1 MTQPYHSIAAL
12 EALQAQQSSIKG
24 LTQEE
29 ARARLQTVG
38 PNELKEERRVSPL
51 EILLG
56 QFKSFLV
63 AILIFA
69 AVVSFALGEVADG
82 VIILVIIILNA
93 ILGFVQEYRAEK
105 AIEALKKLAAP
116 RARLI
121 RDGGEMVIPASEV
134 VPGDVLVFE
143 AGDIVAADARL
154 VDALNLKIDESIL
167 TGESVPS
174 TKFVEALPES
184 TPLADRENMAYSGTA
199 ASYGRGKGVVVATG
213 MQTEFGKIAARIQQ
227 TKDEQTP
234 LQRRLESLGKILGL
248 LVIAIA
254 VLLFIVQTLSG
265 EPLLESFMISVAL
278 AVSAIPEGLT
288 AVVTVALAL
297 GVRRMSRNNAIV
309 RRLAS
314 VETLGSTT
322 VICTDKTGTLT
333 KDEMTV
339 KTVFADGRLIE
350 VTGTGYAPEGQFVLD
365 GHAVKPQEDSA
376 LALLLRIGCLCNH
389 ASLHKNGSWDIVGD
403 PTEGALLTLAGK
415 AGLWSADLLQKY
427 PLVSEVPFDS
437 GRKRMS
443 TIHDID
449 GQWVAYV
456 KGAPEILLDCCSSVH
471 RDGQLAPIT
480 AEDKENALRS
490 VKEMAAGAMR
500 VLALAYREVPAQ
512 IEPVPEQ
519 VEKDLI
525 YVGLIGM
532 IDPPRPEVRE
542 AIAQCRTAG
551 IRPVIITGDHELTA
565 QAIARDIGMLDGTG
579 EILTGADLDRM
590 SKEELAAAAEHVTV
604 YARTSP
610 EHKAQVLEALKSGG
624 HVVVAM
630 TGDGVNDAPA
640 IKAADIGIAMGIKG
654 TDVTRQA
661 ADMVLAD
668 DNFATIVK
676 AIEEGRAIY
685 DNIRKFIRLLLSTN
699 LDEMLLVAT
708 ATLLKLP
715 LPMLPIQVLWVNVI
729 SDGLPAL
736 ALSVDPREKDI
747 MQRKPRSTKEG
758 IFHGMLL
765 FILAAAIVDY
775 LVETLLLVYWGNT
788 QFISLERLRTIIFT
802 STVVFEL
809 FFVFNCRSEKRSI
822 FRNNPLSNKSLVL
835 ATAISLLLQLAVI
848 YVPFLQTL
856 FKTVPLTASDWLLVL
871 AMGASGLLILPEVF
885 MR

>member
-1 MTQPYHSIAAL
+1 MGQQPHSI
-12 EALQAQQSSIKG
+12 EAMAVLQSQQSSAKG

-29 ARARLQTVG
+29 ARTRLEMVG
-38 PNELKEERRVSPL
+38 SNELKEERRASPFEL
-51 EILLG
+51 FLG

-63 AILIFA
+63 AILLFA
-69 AVVSFALGEVADG
+69 SVVSFALGEVADG

-116 RARLI
+116 KARVV
-121 RDGGEMVIPASEV
+121 RDGSEALIPAREV
-134 VPGDVLVFE
+134 VPGDILVFE

-154 VDALNLKIDESIL
+154 IEAFNLKIDESVL

-174 TKFVEALPES
+174 TKVVAALPEDA
-184 TPLADRENMAYSGTA
+184 PLADRENMAYSGTA
-199 ASYGRGKGVVVATG
+199 ASYGRGKGVVVGTG

-234 LQRRLESLGKILGL
+234 LQRRLESLGKILGV
-248 LVIAIA
+248 LVIGIA
-254 VLLFIVQTLSG
+254 VLLFAVEALSG
-265 EPLLESFMISVAL
+265 EPLLDSFMIAVAL

-339 KTVFADGRLIE
+339 KAVAVGGRPLE
-350 VTGTGYAPEGQFVLD
+350 VTGTGYAPEGQFLSAGQAIEPQGD
-365 GHAVKPQEDSA
+365 GDLS
-376 LALLLRIGCLCNH
+376 LLLRIGCLCNH
-389 ASLHKNGSWDIVGD
+389 AALHKNGSWDIVGD
-403 PTEGALLTLAGK
+403 PTEGALLTLAAK
-415 AGLWSADLLQKY
+415 AGLWSEALLQQY
-427 PLVSEVPFDS
+427 PLVAEVPFDS
-437 GRKRMS
+437 SRKRMS
-443 TIHDID
+443 TIHDVN
-449 GQWVAYV
+449 GQWVAHV
-456 KGAPEILLDCCSSVH
+456 KGAPEMLLDCCSLIR
-471 RDGQLAPIT
+471 RDGQAVPIT
-480 AEDKENALRS
+480 TEDKENALGA
-490 VKEMAAGAMR
+490 VKKMATGAMR
-500 VLALAYREVPAQ
+500 VLAMAYREVPVDV
-512 IEPVPEQ
+512 EPVPDQ

-525 YVGLIGM
+525 YVGLAGM
-532 IDPPRPEVRE
+532 IDPARPEVRE
-542 AIAQCRTAG
+542 AIAQCKKAG

-565 QAIARDIGMLDGTG
+565 QAIARDIGMLDGSG
-579 EILTGADLDRM
+579 RVLTGADLDRM
-590 SKEELAAAAEHVTV
+590 SKEDLMAAAAEVSV

-610 EHKAQVLEALKSGG
+610 EHKAQILEALRRGG
-624 HVVVAM
+624 QVVVAM

-654 TDVTRQA
+654 TDVTREA
-661 ADMVLAD
+661 SDMVLAD

-708 ATLLKLP
+708 ATLLRLP
-715 LPMLPIQVLWVNVI
+715 LPMLPIQVLWINVV

-747 MQRKPRSTKEG
+747 MERKPRNPKEG
-758 IFHGMLL
+758 IFHGMLW
-765 FILAAAIVDY
+765 FIVAAALVDY
-775 LVETLLLVYWGNT
+775 AVETLLLLYWKNT
-788 QFISLERLRTIIFT
+788 SFVSIERLRTIIFT
-802 STVVFEL
+802 STIIFEL
-809 FFVFNCRSEKRSI
+809 FFVFNCRSEKHSI
-822 FRNNPLSNKSLVL
+822 FRNNPFSNKPLVL
-835 ATAISLLLQLAVI
+835 ASITSLLLQIAVI
-848 YVPFLQTL
+848 YVPSLQAL
-856 FKTVPLTASDWLLVL
+856 FKTVPLTASDWLLVV
-871 AMGASGLLILPEVF
+871 AMGASGLLVLPEVF